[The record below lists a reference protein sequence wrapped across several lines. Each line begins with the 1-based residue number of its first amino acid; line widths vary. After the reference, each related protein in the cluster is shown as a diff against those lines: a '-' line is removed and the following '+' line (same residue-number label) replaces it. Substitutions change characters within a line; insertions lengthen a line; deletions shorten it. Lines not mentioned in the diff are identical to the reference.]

1 MLVVVLDYTD
11 GSVHFHKI
19 PDIKSLENIYGEDS
33 PIEDYL
39 TNTLDYSADNIHWM
53 EVKC

>member
-11 GSVHFHKI
+11 GSVHFHRI
-19 PDIKSLENIYGEDS
+19 PEDFDTLYGLDD
-33 PIEDYL
+33 IEDYL
-39 TNTLDYSADNIHWM
+39 SDQLDYSIGDINWM

>member
-19 PDIKSLENIYGEDS
+19 PDIKSLEKMYGEDN
-33 PIEDYL
+33 PIECYL
-39 TNTLDYSADNIHWM
+39 VRTFTYSKNNIHWM

>member
-19 PDIKSLENIYGEDS
+19 PENLEDV
-33 PIEDYL
+33 EDYL
-39 TNTLDYSADNIHWM
+39 TDELEYDSNIHWM
-53 EVKC
+53 EVRC

>member
-1 MLVVVLDYTD
+1 MLIVVLDYTD

-19 PDIKSLENIYGEDS
+19 PDIKELEKMHGKDN

-39 TNTLDYSADNIHWM
+39 TDTLDYSENNIH
-53 EVKC
+53 

>member
-19 PDIKSLENIYGEDS
+19 PKKHKDKV
-33 PIEDYL
+33 EDYL
-39 TNTLDYSADNIHWM
+39 TDVLDYLENMIHWM